1 LSKTGSCSLKLGA
14 CPPIIDVGEQIPW
27 RDLAKRC
34 PQEGNPIV
42 QVASLFNQLLQHF
55 PRTEFAALV
64 KKHAAERAAKGF
76 TCWTQFVSM
85 LFCQLG
91 RADSLREICNGLG
104 CCLGRLVHVGIAKAP
119 CRSTLSYANEHRP
132 AALFQDLFFT
142 ALTRFRE
149 QQGLG
154 IRMHKFRF
162 KNKLLSLDSTTISL
176 CLTLFP
182 WAQFRRAK
190 GGVKAHVLL
199 DHDDYLPA
207 YVLITEAKRSDVK
220 LADSFRL
227 NPGSIV
233 AIDRGYIDYALFAR
247 WSMAG
252 VFFVTR
258 LKDNAAFEVVE
269 ECEIPQ
275 KSNIRA
281 DEVIRLTGKQ
291 AQADYPELLRRIVAW
306 DAENEREI
314 VLLTNLLA
322 FGATT
327 VAAIYKERWKIEL
340 FFKALKQNLT
350 VKTFVGTS
358 ENALRIQI
366 WTALI
371 ALMLMKWLHHLS
383 KANWS
388 LSNLASMLRLNL
400 FTYRE
405 LTQWL
410 DNPMGTPPLM
420 PVAEQLT
427 LALV

>member
-1 LSKTGSCSLKLGA
+1 LANRFLGRNFA
-14 CPPIIDVGEQIPW
+14 ETSPTRRAQT
-27 RDLAKRC
+27 
-34 PQEGNPIV
+34 IV
-42 QVASLFNQLLQHF
+42 QAASLFNQLLQHF
-55 PRTEFAALV
+55 PRTEFGSLV
-64 KKHAAERAAKGF
+64 KKHNAERAAKGF
-76 TCWTQFVSM
+76 TCWTQFVAM

-91 RADSLREICNGLG
+91 RADSLRDICNGLA

-119 CRSTLSYANEHRP
+119 SRSTLSYANEHRP
-132 AALFQDLFFT
+132 AALFEELFWT
-142 ALTRFRE
+142 ALARFRE

-154 IRMHKFRF
+154 SRKHRFRF

-176 CLTLFP
+176 CLTMFP

-207 YVLITEAKRSDVK
+207 YVLLTEAKRSDVK
-220 LADSFRL
+220 LADSFTL
-227 NPGSIV
+227 NRGSIV
-233 AIDRGYIDYALFAR
+233 TMDRGYTDYALFGR
-247 WSMAG
+247 WTLAG

-258 LKDNAAFEVVE
+258 MKENAAFTVE
-269 ECEIPQ
+269 TEFDVPANR
-275 KSNIRA
+275 NIRA
-281 DEVIRLTGKQ
+281 DQIIRLTGVQ
-291 AQADYPELLRRIVAW
+291 AQADCPGPLRRVVVW
-306 DAENEREI
+306 DAGNEREI
-314 VLLTNLLA
+314 VLLTNLFD
-322 FGATT
+322 FGSTT
-327 VAAIYKERWKIEL
+327 VAAIYKERWQIEL

-350 VKTFVGTS
+350 VKSFVGTS

-371 ALMLMKWLHHLS
+371 ALLLLKWLHHLS

-405 LTQWL
+405 LTKWL
-410 DNPMGTPPLM
+410 HNPTETPPLL

-427 LALV
+427 LTMS

>member
-1 LSKTGSCSLKLGA
+1 LFLGGS
-14 CPPIIDVGEQIPW
+14 
-27 RDLAKRC
+27 LATRG

-104 CCLGRLVHVGIAKAP
+104 CCLGRLVHVGITHAP
-119 CRSTLSYANEHRP
+119 RRSTLSYANEHRP
-132 AALFQDLFFT
+132 AALFEELFWT
-142 ALTRFRE
+142 ASARFRE
-149 QQGLG
+149 QQALG
-154 IRMHKFRF
+154 GRRHKFRF

-176 CLTLFP
+176 CLTMFP
-182 WAQFRRAK
+182 WAKFRRAK

-207 YVLITEAKRSDVK
+207 YVLLTEAKRSDVK

-233 AIDRGYIDYALFAR
+233 AVDRGYIDYALFAR

-269 ECEIPQ
+269 ECRIPPNR
-275 KSNIRA
+275 NIRA
-281 DEVIRLTGKQ
+281 DQLIRLTGAR
-291 AQADYPELLRRIVAW
+291 AQADYPELLRRTVVW
-306 DAENEREI
+306 DADNEREI
-314 VLLTNLLA
+314 VLLTNLLE
-322 FGATT
+322 FGSTT

-371 ALMLMKWLHHLS
+371 ALLLLKWLHHLS

-405 LTQWL
+405 LTKWL
-410 DNPMGTPPLM
+410 HDPMETPPLVPM
-420 PVAEQLT
+420 AEQLT

>member
-1 LSKTGSCSLKLGA
+1 LAGA
-14 CPPIIDVGEQIPW
+14 SPNVPTRRAQT
-27 RDLAKRC
+27 
-34 PQEGNPIV
+34 IV
-42 QVASLFNQLLQHF
+42 QAASLFNQLLQHF
-55 PRTEFAALV
+55 PRTEFASLV
-64 KKHAAERAAKGF
+64 KKHNAERAAKGF
-76 TCWTQFVSM
+76 TCWTQFVAM

-91 RADSLREICNGLG
+91 RADSLRDICNGLA

-119 CRSTLSYANEHRP
+119 SRSTLSYANEHRP
-132 AALFQDLFFT
+132 AALFEELFWT
-142 ALTRFRE
+142 ALARFRE

-154 IRMHKFRF
+154 SRKHKFRF

-176 CLTLFP
+176 CLTMFP
-182 WAQFRRAK
+182 WAEFRRAK

-207 YVLITEAKRSDVK
+207 YVLLTEAKRSDVK

-233 AIDRGYIDYALFAR
+233 TVDRGYTDYSLFGR
-247 WSMAG
+247 WTLAG

-258 LKDNAAFEVVE
+258 MKQNAVFTVE
-269 ECEIPQ
+269 TEFDVPANR
-275 KSNIRA
+275 NIRA
-281 DEVIRLTGKQ
+281 DQIIQLTGAQ
-291 AQADYPELLRRIVAW
+291 AQADCPGPLRRVVVW
-306 DAENEREI
+306 DADNEREI
-314 VLLTNLLA
+314 VLLTNLFD
-322 FGATT
+322 FGPTT
-327 VAAIYKERWKIEL
+327 VAEIYKERWQIEL

-350 VKTFVGTS
+350 VKSFVGTS

-371 ALMLMKWLHHLS
+371 ALLLLKWLHHLS

-405 LTQWL
+405 LAKWIH
-410 DNPMGTPPLM
+410 NPTETPPLL
-420 PVAEQLT
+420 PSAEQLT
-427 LALV
+427 LVMT